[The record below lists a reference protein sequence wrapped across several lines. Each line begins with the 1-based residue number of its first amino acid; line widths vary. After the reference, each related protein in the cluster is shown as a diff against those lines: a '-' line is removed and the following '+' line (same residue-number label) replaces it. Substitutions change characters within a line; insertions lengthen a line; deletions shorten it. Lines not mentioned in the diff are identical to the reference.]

1 MENKSHA
8 IASGVFVLLALALL
22 TALVV
27 WLTRDTTVRRDFDI
41 LSRDAVIGLQPQ
53 ANVRFKGVPVGR
65 VTAIELAEGGQV
77 RIRIAVD
84 ERVPMNSA
92 TYASLG
98 FQGVTGLSY
107 IQLDEDASV
116 AQPQPLVG
124 ADGQAPRLPLRTNLV
139 ARLSEQGATILGQ
152 LELTAQRVNAL
163 LAPANQ
169 QALVRS
175 VQQVGEAAA
184 SIAQLAQRTQG
195 VLEPTQAA
203 LAHDL
208 PRLVQESTASLA
220 ALRQASERLGA
231 SADAVR
237 TSADEYRHLAQRLGE
252 RGGALEQLQHSA
264 QALQH
269 STRTLQSAVL
279 PRLGRGVDEGTRAA
293 RQVGAAAQV
302 LGEQPQSLLLGRPAA
317 APGPGEPGFV
327 APVPASVTP

>member
-116 AQPQPLVG
+116 ALPQPLVG

-195 VLEPTQAA
+195 VLEPTQTT
-203 LAHDL
+203 LSQEL

-327 APVPASVTP
+327 APVSAPVTP

>member
-1 MENKSHA
+1 MENRSHA

-27 WLTRDTTVRRDFDI
+27 WLTRDTTVRRDYDI

-65 VTAIELAEGGQV
+65 VTAIDLAEGGQV

-84 ERVPMNSA
+84 ERVPMSSA
-92 TYASLG
+92 TYATLG

-116 AQPQPLVG
+116 VPPQPLPAGEGEV
-124 ADGQAPRLPLRTNLV
+124 PRLPLRTNLV
-139 ARLSEQGATILGQ
+139 ARLSEQGAAILGQ
-152 LELTAQRVNAL
+152 LEQTAQRVNAL
-163 LAPANQ
+163 LAPAHQ
-169 QALVRS
+169 QTLLRS

-195 VLEPTQAA
+195 VLEPTQST
-203 LAHDL
+203 LNQEL
-208 PRLVQESTASLA
+208 PRLVQEGSASLA

-237 TSADEYRHLAQRLGE
+237 ASADEYRRVAERLGE

-269 STRTLQSAVL
+269 TTRTLQSAVL
-279 PRLGRGVDEGTRAA
+279 PRLGRGVEEGTRAA
-293 RQVGAAAQV
+293 RQVGGAAQA
-302 LGEQPQSLLLGRPAA
+302 LGEQPQSLLWGKPAA
-317 APGPGEPGFV
+317 APGPGEPGFT
-327 APVPASVTP
+327 APTAAQGTP